1 MVDLDGQP
9 WWRGLTAQV
18 DEPLGARRGHCHGEP
33 GVGEQDM
40 LAEPADADDRAAGR
54 RGADVRCRHAFS

>member
-1 MVDLDGQP
+1 VVDLDGQP

-40 LAEPADADDRAAGR
+40 LADAG
-54 RGADVRCRHAFS
+54 